1 MRRSFLLAVL
11 LFATAALAQYVP
23 PVLKGVQGEGKARQ
37 VQGPIPFPPAD
48 QTWQRVGAKPSIF
61 VSAAGERPPGK
72 VEEAGEAPAA
82 ARARLNPR
90 CRGTRG
96 TQIYVSVFATRGH
109 VQPYFDML
117 VNRHDAHVTA

>member
-48 QTWQRVGAKPSIF
+48 QTWQRVVSKHFIF
-61 VSAAGERPPGK
+61 VSAAGEKRTR
-72 VEEAGEAPAA
+72 EMAEDLETLAA
-82 ARARLNPR
+82 ALARLNPR
-90 CRGTRG
+90 FQGTRG
-96 TQIYVSVFATRGH
+96 TQIYVYVFATKRDA
-109 VQPYFDML
+109 QPYFDML
-117 VNRHDAHVTA
+117 VNRH